1 MLETIKSYSEIL
13 KKSQGG
19 GKSMNTTLVQVVEF
33 VLYEMQER
41 SRVLGSGVV
50 GSPLGTQI

>member
-33 VLYEMQER
+33 VLYETQER